1 MFCETED
8 SQWCIWNASVQGN
21 GKGQSFISLWE
32 GATINMVTGITI
44 LALIVA
50 SGVLWFMHKKGII

>member
-8 SQWCIWNASVQGN
+8 STWCIWNAAQQGN

-32 GATINMVTGITI
+32 GTTINMVTGITI

-50 SGVLWFMHKKGII
+50 SGVLWFMHKKGVI

>member
-8 SQWCIWNASVQGN
+8 SQWCIWNAAQQGN
-21 GKGQSFISLWE
+21 GQGSSFISLWE
-32 GATINMVTGITI
+32 GMTINMVTGITI

-50 SGVLWFMHKKGII
+50 SGVLWFMHKKGVI